1 MQKFLN
7 PEGLLAIGNNL
18 FEATEASGEHVL
30 KQDEQD
36 SGYGTLLQ
44 GFLEMSNVKVVEEMV
59 NLIIAQRAYEVNT
72 KAVQASD
79 EMLAQANNL
88 RR

>member
-1 MQKFLN
+1 MITAVAEDGTIEELGRIGLAKFLN

-36 SGYGTLLQ
+36 SGYGT
-44 GFLEMSNVKVVEEMV
+44 
-59 NLIIAQRAYEVNT
+59 
-72 KAVQASD
+72 
-79 EMLAQANNL
+79 
-88 RR
+88 